1 MSNWGEKS
9 SMDRKIY
16 APDDTQRDSVSGE
29 FFKNTRLE
37 SVVREAIQNSLDR
50 IDSTFN
56 LR

>member
-1 MSNWGEKS
+1 MNSPQWIE
-9 SMDRKIY
+9 KIY

>member
-1 MSNWGEKS
+1 
-9 SMDRKIY
+9 MDRKNF